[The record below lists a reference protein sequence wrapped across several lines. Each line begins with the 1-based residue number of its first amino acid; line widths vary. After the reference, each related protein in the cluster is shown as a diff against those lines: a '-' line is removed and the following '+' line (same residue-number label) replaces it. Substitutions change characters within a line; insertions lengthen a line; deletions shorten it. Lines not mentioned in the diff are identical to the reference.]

1 MKTIYAALAS
11 ALVVSTAFA
20 QTAAPTPSTAAT
32 TAAQAG
38 QTNLKASTEVQTDA
52 SKINGAAKE
61 ASSVTDKATS
71 KATDTAS
78 AEVHANRTEVHVKKT
93 QAHKLSKK
101 EPGTEAA
108 ANKTKTDAGNEVS
121 TAPPDCC
128 DYPKVCVP
136 LSGSRLSRHHAR

>member
-11 ALVVSTAFA
+11 ALLVSTAFA

-32 TAAQAG
+32 AAAQAG

-61 ASSVTDKATS
+61 AGSVTDKATS
-71 KATDTAS
+71 KATDKAS
-78 AEVHANRTEVHVKKT
+78 AEVHANKKPAVHVKKT

-101 EPGTEAA
+101 EPGNEAA
-108 ANKTKTDAGNEVS
+108 ANKTKIDAGNEVS
-121 TAPPDCC
+121 TAPVKADTKT
-128 DYPKVCVP
+128 DAVTKTQ
-136 LSGSRLSRHHAR
+136 

>member
-11 ALVVSTAFA
+11 ALLISTAFA

-38 QTNLKASTEVQTDA
+38 QANLKASTEVQTDA

-61 ASSVTDKATS
+61 AGSVTDKATS
-71 KATDTAS
+71 KATNKAS
-78 AEVHANRTEVHVKKT
+78 AEVHANKKPAVYIKKT
-93 QAHKLSKK
+93 QAHKMSKK

-108 ANKTKTDAGNEVS
+108 ANKTKIDAGNEVS
-121 TAPPDCC
+121 TAPVKADTKT
-128 DYPKVCVP
+128 DAVTKTQ
-136 LSGSRLSRHHAR
+136 

>member
-1 MKTIYAALAS
+1 MKTIYAAFAS

-78 AEVHANRTEVHVKKT
+78 AEVPANRKPAVHVKKT

-101 EPGTEAA
+101 EPGTQAA
-108 ANKTKTDAGNEVS
+108 ANKAKTDAGNEVS
-121 TAPPDCC
+121 TAPLKADTKT
-128 DYPKVCVP
+128 DAVTKTQ
-136 LSGSRLSRHHAR
+136 